1 MLKNYIKI
9 AFRNLWKD
17 KSFTFLN
24 ILGLSI
30 AFAAA
35 LLLGMYAFF
44 DLSFDQFHKNKDSIY
59 QVYYVEQT
67 PAGQGLA
74 TSMPVPFAPALKEE
88 LPNIKQ
94 ITRFIS
100 DGALNLEE
108 DKELELNLIF
118 ADPDFFEMFSFET
131 LKGPDRVIQDESK
144 ISITEETAQ
153 KLFGKTDVLGER
165 LNLLI
170 NGQRE
175 VFTVGSVLKNI
186 PLNSGM
192 QFDVA
197 ANFKHSENYDDNLDR
212 WDSRNHS
219 VFIQLNE
226 DTSPAALMQSAVSFT
241 ALHYKGNIEDL
252 KRDGA
257 QPNAKGT
264 YLELNLLPLE
274 DMHFANFGGNSLK
287 VSRAYPY
294 MILGIG
300 LLILFI
306 ASINF
311 VNMSIARSAQRLR
324 EIGMRKTL
332 GAAKK
337 QLFLQFW
344 SESVW
349 VFLLAFLL
357 GIGLSLALEL
367 PFRRLF
373 NTPATLGEVISPALL
388 CVLLVSFL
396 LITFIAGG
404 YPALVLSKLGTLKA
418 LKGKLDLAGK
428 NRVRNVLMVVQFSI
442 AIVLISG
449 TLVLSKQLDYMRNKD
464 LGFDKTQVIAVPL
477 NGKRANRQD
486 VALLRNELAGKPGI
500 ISVSA
505 SDNNLGLGRD
515 GSTYFSRLG
524 FDYKGRG
531 VTTNMLVVDYDY
543 PETLGLQ
550 LKEGR
555 TFNRNYSS
563 DSLSIVINEAM
574 ARELQEK
581 EPLNKQILLDDSI
594 TYTIVGILKDYNFQS
609 LNKKIEPISLF
620 MNRDWDLYYAFVKV
634 APQNMAQSFET
645 IEKAWKRI
653 EPNAEFLGS
662 FLDEN
667 MDRTFKRERTMTT
680 IISSGSLIAIVLS
693 CIGLFAISMLVVTQ
707 RTKEIGV
714 RKVVGASVA
723 QITFLLTKDF
733 LKLVGVAFLI
743 AAPVAWWLLSQWLQ
757 DYEYRIELQVW
768 IFLAAGLLAMF
779 IALVTIS
786 FRTIRAALKN
796 PVESLRTE

>member
-17 KSFTFLN
+17 KSFTLLN
-24 ILGLSI
+24 LLGLSV

-35 LLLGMYAFF
+35 LLLAMYAFF
-44 DLSFDQFHKNKDSIY
+44 DLSYDQFHKNKEAIF
-59 QVYYVEQT
+59 QVYYTEQT
-67 PAGQGLA
+67 PGGRALA
-74 TSMPVPFAPALKEE
+74 TSMPVPFAPALREE
-88 LPNIKQ
+88 LPKIKHV
-94 ITRFIS
+94 TRYMS

-108 DKELELNLIF
+108 GKELNLRLIF
-118 ADPDFFEMFSFET
+118 TDPDFFEMFSFET
-131 LKGPDRVIQDESK
+131 LMGSADVLKENSK

-153 KLFGKTDVLGER
+153 KLFGKTDVLGQS

-170 NGQRE
+170 NGRKE
-175 VFTVGSVLKNI
+175 AFTVGSILKDI
-186 PLNSGM
+186 PVTSGLR
-192 QFDVA
+192 FDVA
-197 ANFKHSENYDDNLDR
+197 VNFTHSPNYAENLDR
-212 WDSRNHS
+212 WDARNHS
-219 VFIQLNE
+219 VFIQLDE
-226 DTSPAALMQSAVSFT
+226 GATPSALTHSAASFT
-241 ALHYKGNIEDL
+241 SLHYQGNIEDL

-257 QPNAKGT
+257 QPNANGN
-264 YLELNLLPLE
+264 YLELNLLPFK
-274 DMHFANFGGNSLK
+274 DIHFADFSGDSLK

-306 ASINF
+306 AGINF

-337 QLFLQFW
+337 QLFFQFW

-349 VFLLAFLL
+349 IFLIALLL
-357 GIGLSLALEL
+357 GIGLSLALESS
-367 PFRRLF
+367 FRQLF
-373 NTPATLGEVISPALL
+373 NTPARLTDLS
-388 CVLLVSFL
+388 SSTL
-396 LITFIAGG
+396 LIALFISFILITCIAGG

-449 TLVLSKQLDYMRNKD
+449 TFVLGKQLDYMRNKD
-464 LGFDKTQVIAVPL
+464 LGFNKEEVIAIPL
-477 NGKRANRQD
+477 NGKRANRQN

-500 ISVSA
+500 LSVSA
-505 SDNNLGLGRD
+505 SDNNLGLGKD
-515 GSTYFSRLG
+515 GSTYFSRIG

-531 VTTNMLVVDYDY
+531 VATNMLVVDYDY

-555 TFNRNYSS
+555 TFSRSFS
-563 DSLSIVINEAM
+563 GDSLSIVINEAM

-581 EPLNKQILLDDSI
+581 EPVNKQIILDDSI
-594 TYTIVGILKDYNFQS
+594 TYTIVGVLKDYNFQS
-609 LNKKIEPISLF
+609 LNKKIEPISMF
-620 MNRDWDLYYAFVKV
+620 MNRDWDLYYAFIKI
-634 APQNMAQSFET
+634 APQNRVQSFEA
-645 IEKAWKRI
+645 IEDAWKRI

-662 FLDEN
+662 FIDEN
-667 MDRTFKRERTMTT
+667 IDRTFKRERTMTT
-680 IISSGSLIAIVLS
+680 IISSGSLIAIILS

-757 DYEYRIELQVW
+757 DYEYRIELHLW
-768 IFLAAGLLAMF
+768 IFLAAGLLAVF

>member
-17 KSFTFLN
+17 KSFTLLN
-24 ILGLSI
+24 VLGLSI
-30 AFAAA
+30 AFAAS
-35 LLLGMYAFF
+35 LLLGMYALF
-44 DLSFDQFHKNKDSIY
+44 DLSYDQFHKNKEDLF
-59 QVYYVEQT
+59 QVYYAEQK
-67 PAGQGLA
+67 PGGQEVA
-74 TSMPVPFAPALKEE
+74 TSMPVPFAPALQQE
-88 LPNIKQ
+88 LPNIKH
-94 ITRFIS
+94 ISRYIS
-100 DGALNLEE
+100 DHALNLEAG
-108 DKELELNLIF
+108 KELDLNLIF
-118 ADPDFFEMFSFET
+118 VDPDFFQMFSFET
-131 LKGPDRVIQDESK
+131 VLGTKEVLKDNAQ

-153 KLFGKTDVLGER
+153 KLFGKTEALGET
-165 LNLLI
+165 LDLLI
-170 NGQRE
+170 NGRRE
-175 VFTVGSVLKNI
+175 VFTVGSILKD
-186 PLNSGM
+186 PPVTSGLR
-192 QFDVA
+192 FDVA
-197 ANFKHSENYDDNLDR
+197 VNFSHSPNYTENLDR

-226 DTSPAALMQSAVSFT
+226 DATASDITQSAVSFT
-241 ALHYKGNIEDL
+241 DLHYKGNIEDL

-257 QPNAKGT
+257 QPNANGN
-264 YLELNLLPLE
+264 YLELHLLPFK
-274 DMHFANFGGNSLK
+274 DIHFADFKGHSLK

-300 LLILFI
+300 LLILCI
-306 ASINF
+306 AGINF

-337 QLFLQFW
+337 QLFFQFW

-349 VFLLAFLL
+349 VFMIALLL
-357 GIGLSLALEL
+357 GIGISMALESS
-367 PFRRLF
+367 FRQLF
-373 NTPATLGEVISPALL
+373 NTPATLSHLSSP
-388 CVLLVSFL
+388 VLIGVLVGSFVV
-396 LITFIAGG
+396 ITFIAGG

-428 NRVRNVLMVVQFSI
+428 NRVRNTLMVVQFSI

-449 TLVLSKQLDYMRNKD
+449 TLVLKKQLDFMRNKD
-464 LGFDKTQVIAVPL
+464 LGFNKTQVVAVPL

-500 ISVSA
+500 LSVTA
-505 SDNNLGLGRD
+505 SDNNLGLGKD
-515 GSTYFSRLG
+515 GSTYFSRMG

-531 VTTNMLVVDYDY
+531 VHTNMLVVDYDY

-555 TFNRNYSS
+555 TFSRSYSG

-581 EPLNKQILLDDSI
+581 DPVNKQIILDDSI
-594 TYTIVGILKDYNFQS
+594 KYTIVGVLKDYNFQS

-620 MNRDWDLYYAFVKV
+620 MKSDWDLYYAFVKV
-634 APQNMAQSFET
+634 APQNMAQTFES
-645 IEKAWKRI
+645 IEDAWKRI

-667 MDRTFKRERTMTT
+667 IDRTFKRERTMTT
-680 IISSGSLIAIVLS
+680 IITSGSLIAIILS

-733 LKLVGVAFLI
+733 VKLVGIAFLI

-757 DYEYRIELQVW
+757 DYEYRIELQLW
-768 IFLAAGLLAMF
+768 IFLAAGLLAVF

>member
-1 MLKNYIKI
+1 MLRNYIKI

-17 KSFTFLN
+17 KTFTLLN
-24 ILGLSI
+24 ILGLST

-44 DLSFDQFHKNKDSIY
+44 DLSYDQFHKNKDSIY
-59 QVYYVEQT
+59 QVYYAVQT
-67 PAGQGLA
+67 PGGQEL
-74 TSMPVPFAPALKEE
+74 TTTMPVPFAPALKEE
-88 LPNIKQ
+88 LPNIKH

-100 DGALNLEE
+100 DGALNLEAG
-108 DKELELNLIF
+108 KELDLNLIF
-118 ADPDFFEMFSFET
+118 ADPDFFKMFSFET
-131 LKGPDRVIQDESK
+131 LLGSTDAIKESTK

-153 KLFGKTDVLGER
+153 KLFGKTEVLGER
-165 LNLLI
+165 LNLLV
-170 NGQRE
+170 NGRRE

-186 PLNSGM
+186 PANSEM
-192 QFDVA
+192 QFDAVVNFTQSEDYA
-197 ANFKHSENYDDNLDR
+197 ANQSR

-219 VFIQLNE
+219 VFVQLS
-226 DTSPAALMQSAVSFT
+226 DAATPAKITQSAVSFT
-241 ALHYKGNIEDL
+241 NLHYKENIENL

-257 QPNAKGT
+257 QPSANGN
-264 YLELNLLPLE
+264 YLELNLLPVK
-274 DMHFANFGGNSLK
+274 DMHFADLGGTYLK
-287 VSRAYPY
+287 VSRAYPF
-294 MILGIG
+294 MILGVG

-306 ASINF
+306 AGINF
-311 VNMSIARSAQRLR
+311 VNMSIARSAQRLK

-337 QLFLQFW
+337 QLFFQFW

-349 VFLLAFLL
+349 VFMIAL
-357 GIGLSLALEL
+357 GVGVGLSLALES

-373 NTPATLGEVISPALL
+373 NTPARLGDLSSPMLIGI
-388 CVLLVSFL
+388 LVSSFI
-396 LITFIAGG
+396 LITFIGGG

-428 NRVRNVLMVVQFSI
+428 NRVRNALMVVQFSI

-449 TLVLSKQLDYMRNKD
+449 TLVLGKQLDFMRNKD
-464 LGFDKTQVIAVPL
+464 LGFDKTQVVAVPL

-486 VALLRNELAGKPGI
+486 VALLRNELSGKPGI
-500 ISVSA
+500 LSVTA
-505 SDNNLGLGRD
+505 SDNNLGLGKD
-515 GSTYFSRLG
+515 GSTYSSRLG

-555 TFNRNYSS
+555 TFNRNYSG

-574 ARELQEK
+574 ARALQE
-581 EPLNKQILLDDSI
+581 EAPLNKQIFLDDSI
-594 TYTIVGILKDYNFQS
+594 KYTVVGVLKDYNFQS
-609 LNKKIEPISLF
+609 LNKKIEPISMF
-620 MNRDWDLYYAFVKV
+620 MKSDWDLYYAFVKV
-634 APQNMAQSFET
+634 APQNMAQTYET
-645 IEKAWKRI
+645 IEEAWKRI
-653 EPNAEFLGS
+653 EPNVEFLGS

-667 MDRTFKRERTMTT
+667 IDRTFKRERTMTT
-680 IISSGSLIAIVLS
+680 IITSGSLIAIVLS

-714 RKVVGASVA
+714 RKVVGAGVG

-733 LKLVGVAFLI
+733 LKLVGISFVI

-757 DYEYRIELQVW
+757 DYEYRIELNPL
-768 IFLAAGLLAMF
+768 IFLAAGLLAVF

-786 FRTIRAALKN
+786 FRTIRAALRN

>member
-17 KSFTFLN
+17 KSFTLLN
-24 ILGLSI
+24 LLRLSV

-44 DLSFDQFHKNKDSIY
+44 DLSYDQFHENKEDLF
-59 QVYYVEQT
+59 QVYYSEQT
-67 PAGQGLA
+67 PDGQELA
-74 TSMPVPFAPALKEE
+74 TSMPVPFAPALERE
-88 LPNIKQ
+88 LPNIKH
-94 ITRFIS
+94 ISRYIS
-100 DGALNLEE
+100 DHALNLEE
-108 DKELELNLIF
+108 GKELDLRLIF
-118 ADPDFFEMFSFET
+118 TDPEFFEMFSFET
-131 LKGPDRVIQDESK
+131 LRGPVDVLKNDSQ

-153 KLFGKTDVLGER
+153 RLFGKTEVLGER
-165 LNLLI
+165 LNLLV
-170 NGQRE
+170 NGRNE
-175 VFTVGSVLKNI
+175 VFTVGSILKDI
-186 PLNSGM
+186 PVTSGLR
-192 QFDVA
+192 FDA
-197 ANFKHSENYDDNLDR
+197 AVNFTHSPNYAENVDR

-219 VFIQLNE
+219 VFIQLSA
-226 DTSPAALMQSAVSFT
+226 DTTPEALTQSAVSFNN
-241 ALHYKGNIEDL
+241 LHYQGNIEDL

-257 QPNAKGT
+257 QPNANGN
-264 YLELNLLPLE
+264 YLELNLLPFK
-274 DMHFANFGGNSLK
+274 DIHFADFKGDYLK

-306 ASINF
+306 AGINF

-337 QLFLQFW
+337 QLFFQFW

-349 VFLLAFLL
+349 IFLIALLL
-357 GIGLSLALEL
+357 GIGLSLALES
-367 PFRRLF
+367 PFRQLF
-373 NTPATLGEVISPALL
+373 NTPARLTDMSSSTLVITLL
-388 CVLLVSFL
+388 ISFI

-428 NRVRNVLMVVQFSI
+428 NRVRNALMVVQFSI

-449 TLVLSKQLDYMRNKD
+449 TLVLGKQLDYMRNKD
-464 LGFDKTQVIAVPL
+464 LGFNKEQVVAIPL
-477 NGKRANRQD
+477 NGKRTNRQN

-500 ISVSA
+500 LSVTA
-505 SDNNLGLGRD
+505 SDNNLGLGKD
-515 GSTYFSRLG
+515 GSTYFSRMG

-531 VTTNMLVVDYDY
+531 VSTNMLVVDYDY

-555 TFNRNYSS
+555 TFSRSYSG

-574 ARELQEK
+574 ARELQE
-581 EPLNKQILLDDSI
+581 EDPLNKQLIIDDSI
-594 TYTIVGILKDYNFQS
+594 KYTVVGVLKDYNFQS

-620 MNRDWDLYYAFVKV
+620 MKGDWDLYYAFVKV
-634 APQNMAQSFET
+634 APQNMAQTFES
-645 IEKAWKRI
+645 IEDAWKRI

-667 MDRTFKRERTMTT
+667 IDRTFKRERTMTT
-680 IISSGSLIAIVLS
+680 IISSGSLIAIILS

-733 LKLVGVAFLI
+733 LKLVGVAFVI

-757 DYEYRIELQVW
+757 DYEYRIELHLW
-768 IFLAAGLLAMF
+768 IFLAAGLLAVF
-779 IALVTIS
+779 IALFTIS

>member
-1 MLKNYIKI
+1 MLRNYIKI
-9 AFRNLWKD
+9 ALRNLWKD
-17 KSFTFLN
+17 KSFTLLN
-24 ILGLSI
+24 VLGLSI
-30 AFAAA
+30 AFTAS

-44 DLSFDQFHKNKDSIY
+44 DLSYDQFHKNKEDLF
-59 QVYYVEQT
+59 QVYYAEQK
-67 PAGQGLA
+67 PGGQEVA
-74 TSMPVPFAPALKEE
+74 TSMPVPFAPALQQE
-88 LPNIKQ
+88 LPNIKH
-94 ITRFIS
+94 ISRYIS
-100 DGALNLEE
+100 DHALNLEAG
-108 DKELELNLIF
+108 KELDLNLIF
-118 ADPDFFEMFSFET
+118 VDPDFFQMFSFET
-131 LKGPDRVIQDESK
+131 VLGTKEVLKDNAQ

-153 KLFGKTDVLGER
+153 KLFGKTEALGET
-165 LNLLI
+165 LDLLI
-170 NGQRE
+170 NGRRE
-175 VFTVGSVLKNI
+175 VFTVGSILKD
-186 PLNSGM
+186 PPVTSGLR
-192 QFDVA
+192 FDVA
-197 ANFKHSENYDDNLDR
+197 VNFSHSPNYTENLDR

-219 VFIQLNE
+219 VFIQLNK
-226 DTSPAALMQSAVSFT
+226 DATASDITQSAVSFT
-241 ALHYKGNIEDL
+241 DLHYKGNIEDL

-257 QPNAKGT
+257 QPNANGN
-264 YLELNLLPLE
+264 YLELHLLPFK
-274 DMHFANFGGNSLK
+274 DIHFADFKGHSLK

-300 LLILFI
+300 LLILCI
-306 ASINF
+306 AGINF

-337 QLFLQFW
+337 QLFFQFW

-349 VFLLAFLL
+349 VFMIALLL
-357 GIGLSLALEL
+357 GIGISMALESS
-367 PFRRLF
+367 FRQLF
-373 NTPATLGEVISPALL
+373 NTPATLSHLSSP
-388 CVLLVSFL
+388 VLIGVLVGSFVV
-396 LITFIAGG
+396 ITFIAGG

-428 NRVRNVLMVVQFSI
+428 NRVRNTLMVVQFSI

-449 TLVLSKQLDYMRNKD
+449 TLVLGKQLDFMRNKD
-464 LGFDKTQVIAVPL
+464 LGFNKSQVVAVPL
-477 NGKRANRQD
+477 NGKHANRQD

-500 ISVSA
+500 HSVTA
-505 SDNNLGLGRD
+505 SDNNLGLGKD
-515 GSTYFSRLG
+515 GSTYFSRMG

-531 VTTNMLVVDYDY
+531 VHTNMLVVDYDY
-543 PETLGLQ
+543 PETLGLH

-555 TFNRNYSS
+555 TFSRSYSG

-581 EPLNKQILLDDSI
+581 DPVNKQIILDDSI
-594 TYTIVGILKDYNFQS
+594 KYTIVGVLKDYNFQS

-620 MNRDWDLYYAFVKV
+620 MKSDWDLYYAFVKV
-634 APQNMAQSFET
+634 APQNMAQTFES
-645 IEKAWKRI
+645 IEDAWKRI

-667 MDRTFKRERTMTT
+667 IDRTFKRERTMTT
-680 IISSGSLIAIVLS
+680 IITSGSLIAIILS

-723 QITFLLTKDF
+723 QITVLLTKDF
-733 LKLVGVAFLI
+733 VKLVGIAFVI

-757 DYEYRIELQVW
+757 DYEYRIELQLW
-768 IFLAAGLLAMF
+768 IFLAAGLLAVF